1 METVIP
7 GLHASTPEPL
17 GFGPSLEIRAFLLQ
31 RERGNLLVYRSAALE
46 REAGAISDLGGISRQ
61 YLNHWHE
68 ASPACDWVAER
79 FGAPLLCHAEDAPR
93 VSEICDV
100 AETFSE
106 RHVVDD
112 DFEVIPTPGHTA
124 GATAFLWYSGEHR
137 VLFTGDTI
145 FFPRGEWVAA
155 VLETSDRQRYIESLG
170 LIRDLDFDTIVPS
183 ITSAG
188 QPYHAVVNHSEA
200 ARHIDKILERLRNGE
215 DH

>member
-1 METVIP
+1 MENVIP
-7 GLHASTPEPL
+7 GLYASAPEPL

-68 ASPACDWVAER
+68 ASPACDWVSER
-79 FGAPLLCHAEDAPR
+79 FGAPLLCHVEDAPR
-93 VSEICDV
+93 ASETCDV

-155 VLETSDRQRYIESLG
+155 VLKTSDRQRYIESLG
-170 LIRDLDFDTIVPS
+170 LIRDLDFDIIVPS

-188 QPYHAVVNHSEA
+188 QPYHAVVTHPEA
-200 ARHIDKILERLRNGE
+200 ARHIDKILERLRNGD

>member
-1 METVIP
+1 M
-7 GLHASTPEPL
+7 
-17 GFGPSLEIRAFLLQ
+17 
-31 RERGNLLVYRSAALE
+31 
-46 REAGAISDLGGISRQ
+46 
-61 YLNHWHE
+61 
-68 ASPACDWVAER
+68 CDWVSER

-106 RHVVDD
+106 RYVVDD

-170 LIRDLDFDTIVPS
+170 LIRDLDFDIIVPS

-188 QPYHAVVNHSEA
+188 QPYHAVVDRSEA
-200 ARHIDKILERLRNGE
+200 AYRIDRILERVRRGE
-215 DH
+215 DR